1 MTDQKSVAAKT
12 GHMMIHAI
20 LKRTKSLNAL
30 AIALNIEDIW
40 THIKE
45 NLDNEAH
52 LELELTPCHV
62 ATG

>member
-1 MTDQKSVAAKT
+1 
-12 GHMMIHAI
+12 MIHAI

-30 AIALNIEDIW
+30 AIDLNIEDIW